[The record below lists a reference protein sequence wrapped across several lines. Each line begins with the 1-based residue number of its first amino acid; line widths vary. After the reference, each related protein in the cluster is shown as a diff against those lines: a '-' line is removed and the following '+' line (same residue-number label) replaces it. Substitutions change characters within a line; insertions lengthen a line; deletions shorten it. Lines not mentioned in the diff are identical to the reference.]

1 MRLFL
6 LVLVVLALPAAS
18 ATYGVGPLGFRE
30 YEVPSGTAAEPTIGI
45 PWNTDSV
52 FYHSTATTHRARFDA
67 SDEPTWVD
75 VTAPYQV
82 PTNLDPMLVADP
94 DTGRVFAGGLHG
106 ICSVMMYTDDD
117 GETWL
122 STVNMCSGSNFDHQS
137 IGLGPPAG
145 PLPAPEG
152 SHIGYYCAQGGGISC
167 ARSLDQ
173 ATTWGPFQEV
183 P

>member
-30 YEVPSGTAAEPTIGI
+30 YDVPSGTSAEPTIGI

-67 SDEPTWVD
+67 ADEPTWAD

-82 PTNLDPMLVADP
+82 PTNLDPMLVADS
-94 DTGRVFAGGLHG
+94 DTGRIFAGGLHG
-106 ICSVMMYTDDD
+106 GCSVMMYTDDD

-122 STVNMCSGSNFDHQS
+122 PNINMCSGSNFDHQS
-137 IGLGPPAG
+137 IGLGRAAG
-145 PLPAPEG
+145 PLPSVPDTEDG
-152 SHIGYYCAQGGGISC
+152 HIGYYCAQGPTGISC
-167 ARSLDQ
+167 A
-173 ATTWGPFQEV
+173 
-183 P
+183 